1 LQNSTENDPI
11 VIKVVLLGDS
21 TVGKTTLRYNYIGK
35 AFDSNLLTTLGAE
48 FSLKFKKFKD
58 YQIKFQIWDVGG
70 QEFYFHVRKSFYGGA
85 LGGIVLYAINNRA
98 SFENI
103 VHWVDEFIIHS
114 GDHRKKI
121 LIIGNKI
128 DLRKE
133 KLNGLIT
140 SEEGKKLTERI
151 SKTTNEDFSFFETS
165 AINGENLE
173 LIFDSICQFQFTD
186 NSI

>member
-1 LQNSTENDPI
+1 MQNSTENDPI

-21 TVGKTTLRYNYIGK
+21 TVGKTTLRYKYVGK
-35 AFDSNLLTTLGAE
+35 AFESDLLTTLGAE
-48 FSLKFKKFKD
+48 FSFKFKRFRD

-70 QEFYFHVRKSFYGGA
+70 QELYYHVRKAFYGGA
-85 LGGIVLYAINNRA
+85 LGGIVLYDINNRT

-103 VHWVDEFIIHS
+103 VQWVNEFINHS

-133 KLNGLIT
+133 KLDGLIT
-140 SEEGKKLTERI
+140 TEEGKKLTESL
-151 SKTTNEDFSFFETS
+151 SKKKNEDFSFFETS
-165 AINGENLE
+165 ALNGENLE

-186 NSI
+186 SSF